1 MALPP
6 VLPGSTNQTESP
18 IDRALALTLAEE
30 RDAALRWA
38 AALVRHDAGMPS
50 ALCLCGRLLGE
61 LNRHETAR
69 EACSIAISRA
79 IDFENLPLAVAAARE
94 LERFG
99 GDPGP
104 ELDLIAAGFCKDSPR
119 LGPAGAPPP
128 PPLPSAEAF
137 QPLPSVLTGA
147 LLLNKATEIIR
158 EAKRRL
164 LADTERHAIAAQ
176 PVFSAIGGD
185 ALRALCAACTPV
197 WVTAGTTVIEQGSVG
212 SEAYF
217 VARGELEAR
226 RERNGEAVVLSRF
239 TSGAMFGEMALLSS
253 AARTGSVVATRPSIV
268 LELKR
273 AALDA
278 LTGELPELGV
288 ELAAYCRDRMMETL
302 VRMSDVL
309 RVVPE
314 PDRPALGRRFQTRTF
329 EKNERLLV
337 QDERPPGLF
346 LIASGEVAVV
356 RRDAS
361 GDTMGEPLVL
371 STLGPG
377 DVAGEVALVLRRPVN
392 ADVIATHPT
401 VTLYLP
407 ATGFMTLV
415 NDHPYLLAQL
425 YRLAIERD
433 EETRSILEE
442 EVSVAEDFM
451 LI

>member
-6 VLPGSTNQTESP
+6 VLPGSTHQAESP

-38 AALVRHDAGMPS
+38 VALVRHDAGMPS

-61 LNRHETAR
+61 LNRQETAR
-69 EACSIAISRA
+69 EACSIAIARA

-104 ELDLIAAGFCKDSPR
+104 ELDLIADAFCKDSPR

-147 LLLNKATEIIR
+147 LLLNKATEVVR
-158 EAKRRL
+158 EAKRKL
-164 LADTERHAIAAQ
+164 LAEPEHNAISAQ
-176 PVFSAIGGD
+176 PVFSALGRD
-185 ALRALCAACTPV
+185 ALRALCAACTPI
-197 WVTAGTTVIEQGSVG
+197 WVTAGTAVIEQGSAG

-226 RERNGEAVVLSRF
+226 RERDGETLVLSRF
-239 TSGAMFGEMALLSS
+239 ASGAMFGEMAFV
-253 AARTGSVVATRPSIV
+253 ARAPRTGSVVATRPSIV

-273 AALDA
+273 DALDA
-278 LTGELPELGV
+278 LAELHPELDA
-288 ELAAYCRDRMMETL
+288 ELTAYCRDRMMENL
-302 VRMSDVL
+302 VRMNDVL

-314 PDRPALGRRFQTRTF
+314 PDRPAVVKRFQTRIF

-337 QDERPPGLF
+337 QDERPTGLF
-346 LIASGEVAVV
+346 LIVSGEAAVV
-356 RRDAS
+356 RRDGT
-361 GDTMGEPLVL
+361 GDAMGEPLVL

-377 DVAGEVALVLRRPVN
+377 DVADEVAMVLRRPAN

-407 ATGFMTLV
+407 AAAFMGLV
-415 NDHPYLLAQL
+415 QDHPSVLAQL
-425 YRLAIERD
+425 YKLAVQRD
-433 EETRSILEE
+433 EETKSIMEE
-442 EVSVAEDFM
+442 EVSDAEDFM